1 MRPISMGGAGV
12 ASERGS
18 FAPYYNP
25 AMLAFRDH
33 ATEVSLSVS
42 LGMREVNLADSID
55 KLAEIDLN
63 ESFSDFAN
71 DNPQPGDPVP
81 DYLQQDIATI
91 QEQLLKLADE
101 NGLHT
106 MPSLALGIQAKR
118 FGFGFFGVAEIAAN
132 AVIDTDR
139 LAFIVETA
147 GIYHG
152 LDNGVY
158 TRTSRENYEA
168 HSLEYAVI
176 NKLTYVQIM
185 GLAYAEIPVAYG
197 HAFETPAGHLA
208 VGGAL
213 KLLPGRTVDMRIDV
227 DTESDSIQDDIEDA
241 QQDATSWGVDVGLA
255 FRPSVVRG
263 FTVGLAAKNLNTPS
277 FDTVTDGTLKVQP
290 QVRAGLAFDPPG
302 RWLTLAADVDLTA
315 NETLLSNVN
324 AQYAGAG
331 LNIHPFSW
339 LCLRGGAMVNLAEAD
354 DGLIWTAGLGIG
366 LKWFQVD
373 VAGQYSTETS
383 TINEDEAPRY
393 FRGEV
398 ALVSKW
404 F

>member
-1 MRPISMGGAGV
+1 
-12 ASERGS
+12 
-18 FAPYYNP
+18 
-25 AMLAFRDH
+25 
-33 ATEVSLSVS
+33 
-42 LGMREVNLADSID
+42 
-55 KLAEIDLN
+55 
-63 ESFSDFAN
+63 
-71 DNPQPGDPVP
+71 
-81 DYLQQDIATI
+81 
-91 QEQLLKLADE
+91 
-101 NGLHT
+101 
-106 MPSLALGIQAKR
+106 
-118 FGFGFFGVAEIAAN
+118 
-132 AVIDTDR
+132 
-139 LAFIVETA
+139 
-147 GIYHG
+147 
-152 LDNGVY
+152 
-158 TRTSRENYEA
+158 
-168 HSLEYAVI
+168 
-176 NKLTYVQIM
+176 
-185 GLAYAEIPVAYG
+185 
-197 HAFETPAGHLA
+197 
-208 VGGAL
+208 
-213 KLLPGRTVDMRIDV
+213 MRIDV